1 MRGEQNQQSQW
12 HVAFFSPG
20 GDLSACMSSRQ
31 ISPLTIWY
39 PQCTPAEMWVT
50 PAWASALFI
59 YFFFIFSC
67 LFLLPEAPLDGTVQL
82 FVKCCSEQWCRA
94 SVFVTRLPGSTAVFW
109 GAFECLISLL
119 CYPSFLL
126 IFVFHSQLCSEK
138 MALWPVSRSI
148 NDKALCRRNL
158 QLDQLC
164 LSVVCLHKFWPW
176 WIKFFFFMI
185 FTNVALNFKIMDR
198 DTRKTLNVKLNNLGA
213 ASGKIPKAVLQVWSR
228 SLH

>member
-1 MRGEQNQQSQW
+1 MLPSFHLEG
-12 HVAFFSPG
+12 
-20 GDLSACMSSRQ
+20 
-31 ISPLTIWY
+31 IW
-39 PQCTPAEMWVT
+39 AH
-50 PAWASALFI
+50 AWARDRYHLSPSDTHNAHLQKCGQHLREPRPYLFI

-176 WIKFFFFMI
+176 WIKFFFSWFSPMWHS
-185 FTNVALNFKIMDR
+185 TSK
-198 DTRKTLNVKLNNLGA
+198 
-213 ASGKIPKAVLQVWSR
+213 
-228 SLH
+228 

>member
-158 QLDQLC
+158 QPDQLC

-176 WIKFFFFMI
+176 WIKFFFHDFHQCG
-185 FTNVALNFKIMDR
+185 TQLQ
-198 DTRKTLNVKLNNLGA
+198 NNGQRHKKNA
-213 ASGKIPKAVLQVWSR
+213 KR
-228 SLH
+228 